1 MLQNRNKN
9 NRRPNTFKSLLLVFL
24 MVMSTTLAMM
34 VPSEWD
40 EHEETID
47 VEYRSMQ
54 SSPALQSMDQA
65 GQGQYEGSTV
75 FHAED
80 VHPALRDIMWAD
92 IGVSSGVISDRAAV
106 EAVMASNN
114 FLVEESNRN
123 DHDNDGISDLYDLDD
138 DNDGI
143 YDLIE
148 RFDGCYG
155 TDPFDHDND
164 GILDIDDNDD
174 DNDGILEGPIDYDAL
189 EAQGFDPRNVSTD
202 RFVISTTI
210 HPWANVAVGAFY
222 LADQNPFDHDN
233 DGVTDED
240 NDGSGAGRFDE
251 DDDNDG
257 RIDQFTWPCDYDSDG
272 LMDYFDPDDDND
284 NVADVD
290 DSHPYDATI
299 TTSNTAAGNLFNS
312 PVTWDFIDYR
322 DYSGGVNYVTAELNR
337 VNAPGAPA
345 SGWIGNPAAY
355 PGPEG
360 VAAFTDI
367 IDGDLD

>member
-1 MLQNRNKN
+1 MLSIVRCKVAQHSNRWTK
-9 NRRPNTFKSLLLVFL
+9 
-24 MVMSTTLAMM
+24 LAKG
-34 VPSEWD
+34 D
-40 EHEETID
+40 
-47 VEYRSMQ
+47 
-54 SSPALQSMDQA
+54 
-65 GQGQYEGSTV
+65 YEGSTV
-75 FHAED
+75 FQSDD
-80 VHPALRDIMWAD
+80 VHPSLRDIMWAD
-92 IGVSSGVISDRAAV
+92 IGVSSGIITDLAAV
-106 EAVMASNN
+106 EAVMGSNN
-114 FLVEESNRN
+114 FLVEESNKN

-164 GILDIDDNDD
+164 GILDIDDWDD
-174 DNDGILEGPIDYDAL
+174 DNDGILEGPIDYAAL

-202 RFVISTTI
+202 RFVVETTL
-210 HPWANVAVGAFY
+210 HPWITTPTPVGAFY
-222 LADQNPFDHDN
+222 LADQHPFDHDN

-299 TTSNTAAGNLFNS
+299 TTSNAAAGNLFDA
-312 PVTWDFIDYR
+312 PVVWDFIDYR
-322 DYSGGVNYVTAELNR
+322 DYSGGVNYVTWEAAR
-337 VNAPGAPA
+337 VSADGQ
-345 SGWIGNPAAY
+345 
-355 PGPEG
+355 GPRG
-360 VAAFTDI
+360 SRRSRHPFI
-367 IDGDLD
+367 HHNC